1 MGAIANAL
9 FRCQSDDDNPQR
21 LANQH
26 LNIGSNCTRAPLWQ
40 LSTFLMDSAT
50 AWVACIP
57 LAWIPADLVLFPLR
71 GQRGDCLP
79 GRIRIEY

>member
-50 AWVACIP
+50 AWVHAFR
-57 LAWIPADLVLFPLR
+57 W
-71 GQRGDCLP
+71 P
-79 GRIRIEY
+79 GSQPTWSFSRFVGSVAIVCQVG